1 MKCVRS
7 VLCICIQN
15 IRKWTYDYR
24 VWIIAALLFFVC
36 FDNSASLGELARF
49 YGVRS
54 TLWYFPFAY
63 MSFHIKIIVTFP
75 LVLLMQRPI
84 CRRKQSFYHNSRRP
98 DKMDM
103 RSAYLHNACERDLLS
118 VYFRVFGRDSYAIR

>member
-63 MSFHIKIIVTFP
+63 MSFHIKI
-75 LVLLMQRPI
+75 MQRPI

-103 RSAYLHNACERDLLS
+103 RSAYLYNACERDLLS

>member
-49 YGVRS
+49 YGVR
-54 TLWYFPFAY
+54 
-63 MSFHIKIIVTFP
+63 
-75 LVLLMQRPI
+75 
-84 CRRKQSFYHNSRRP
+84 RKQSFYHNSRRP